1 MKNIYVE
8 ITNVCNLDCSFCP
21 PTARA
26 PEFISA
32 DRFRLLLS
40 RIRGKAENL
49 YFHLKGEPLL
59 HPDLGELVD
68 LAGDAGFDVMI
79 TTNGSLLSA
88 RLPELT
94 GRPALRR
101 LNVSLHSLEDAGS
114 DRAAAA
120 LDDVLKAVSALRG
133 SDPERQNLSVIS
145 LRLWNRTDQ
154 EQTDLLLAGIERHFG
169 LTAGSLEAAL
179 AKQEGKG
186 VVVSSGISVH
196 PAERFSWPS
205 LRGTEHAGESEDLG
219 FCRGFCRALRDQ
231 AGILAD
237 GTVVPCCLD
246 GEGDMALGNVY
257 ETAWDDI
264 VNSPRARALR
274 DGFSERR
281 VVEPLCRTCGYRTR
295 F

>member
-1 MKNIYVE
+1 MKKIYVE
-8 ITNVCNLDCSFCP
+8 ITNACNLRCSFCP
-21 PTARA
+21 ESARKI
-26 PEFISA
+26 EFVSA

-40 RIRGKAENL
+40 RIRGKAESL

-68 LAGDAGFDVMI
+68 LAGDAGFAVMI
-79 TTNGSLLSA
+79 TTNGSLLSR
-88 RLPELT
+88 RLPDLV
-94 GRPALRR
+94 GKRALRR
-101 LNVSLHSLEDAGS
+101 LNVSLHSLEDASS

-120 LDDVLKAVSALRG
+120 LDDVLQAVSALRG
-133 SDPERQNLSVIS
+133 SDPERRNLPVIS

-154 EQTDLLLAGIERHFG
+154 EQTSLLLAGVERHFG
-169 LTAGSLEAAL
+169 LTVGSLEAAL
-179 AKQEGKG
+179 AKQAGKG
-186 VVVSSGISVH
+186 VVVRSGVSVH

-205 LRGTEHAGESEDLG
+205 LRGTEHAGETDD
-219 FCRGFCRALRDQ
+219 RGFCRALRDQ